1 MNKKYFLY
9 VLTCAVLI
17 LSGFGLSYAVNTC
30 LDNEKSINSSLS
42 NLSNTVERVDMNNL
56 LPDETIISESE
67 SSQSD
72 DQVPVEQLPPA
83 ALAENNPADET
94 GLSDF
99 LKELSLL
106 KEIHSSI
113 VELASK

>member
-9 VLTCAVLI
+9 VLTCVVLI
-17 LSGFGLSYAVNTC
+17 LGGFGLSYA
-30 LDNEKSINSSLS
+30 INSSLS

-83 ALAENNPADET
+83 ALAENNPADESVM
-94 GLSDF
+94 SDL
-99 LKELSLL
+99 LKEFSLL

-113 VELASK
+113 VELVSNVLR